1 MVLISLVP
9 RCVVILW
16 FGCCALGFYLVW
28 VILVVVLVCLAALVA
43 CLLAGLC
50 FVVLTVSLG
59 CGCVDF
65 LV

>member
-1 MVLISLVP
+1 MCRDSLVWLL
-9 RCVVILW
+9 CT
-16 FGCCALGFYLVW
+16 GFYLVW

-43 CLLAGLC
+43 CLLAGLR